1 MKKNDTNILNCINY
15 ENYKNDEIISFLNNI
30 SRIINNFFSSINQI
44 LYNLKNVS
52 STLNKQIISSNY
64 LIKEI
69 KLEGHYSAKFHQL
82 HARIGMLEDSRKLFK
97 ENIKLI
103 NYYLNNLSK
112 EIKLSFFNL
121 EKSNNNII
129 NIEEINNFNFIYQT
143 TLNSCENIKNN
154 SNSNKHNLWLETNIN
169 PIKNCYNTI
178 NYSNKNNS
186 NLYNL
191 TNSKAKHNSVKN
203 IIINSK
209 LSKDFLNSK
218 SSKYMS
224 HRNKLKIKTENEV
237 DFTLIHKKMNKSNNN
252 DIKYHR
258 KKDED
263 KYNSPIINFNNN
275 DIIINQSKSKNI
287 NKSRLIKK
295 SYSLSNFIENNI
307 LNNQKRNKTSS
318 YRNNNI
324 INKTT
329 TNNKKEFRTN
339 PINSNNNSNIINH
352 EWDCNKNKEYSF
364 FLSYK
369 LIQFINIIKEMKVK
383 YNKKNCENKKEF
395 KEIKQKYEKLKKILL
410 DLSKE
415 IIYNYR
421 NNTRNK
427 NGKNNNIN
435 IYKTINNYDKNIYIQ
450 QLIDQNKKNVEYPK
464 NIIYSNESKA
474 LKNNN
479 INNKNINFNTKN
491 LNSLN
496 EIKNVFLEEH
506 KGKINELKIKLESQ
520 KLTIENKDKIIE
532 NLNKKIKSYLN
543 YFNKTQ
549 KRHLLNK
556 NKKLL
561 VEKAINFSVDVESRD
576 KDNKICK
583 SILDEKEKINEELKQ
598 EIESLKNKMKE
609 SVENNN
615 TNHIN
620 NNIYIIKELKEKI
633 KQISEE
639 NSSLKNKI
647 NSLLDN
653 NKLLGQK
660 LDSLA
665 NEENQNEIIKQSQEE
680 EIKKLQLIIEDL
692 QFHFKEKKDEML
704 EGKTNINNDSK
715 GKEEQIEF
723 LLTENKELKNQIE
736 ELKEKGNISNSY
748 SNAKEDEKNN
758 YKKLIDDYENKI
770 NFLNEQNL
778 FYKNELSNQKTENYI
793 VQNEFKTVKKE
804 NDELNKKIKEYDI
817 KNDDKENLRE
827 NYGIICVKNIGNLSW
842 VLLRKK
848 DGNEDNYDDYI
859 WIEKNIIGNAN
870 KFNYI
875 D

>member
-1 MKKNDTNILNCINY
+1 MKKNDTNTLNSIYY

-44 LYNLKNVS
+44 MHNLKNVS

-69 KLEGHYSAKFHQL
+69 KLEEHYTSKFHQL
-82 HARIGMLEDSRKLFK
+82 YARIGMLEDSRKLFK

-112 EIKLSFFNL
+112 EIKGSFFNL
-121 EKSNNNII
+121 EKSNKNII

-154 SNSNKHNLWLETNIN
+154 SNSNKHNLWLNTNIN

-178 NYSNKNNS
+178 NYSNINNS

-191 TNSKAKHNSVKN
+191 TNSKDKHNSVKT

-209 LSKDFLNSK
+209 LSKDFLNSE
-218 SSKYMS
+218 SNKYMS
-224 HRNKLKIKTENEV
+224 HRNKLKIKTENEL
-237 DFTLIHKKMNKSNNN
+237 DLTLIHKKMNKSNNN
-252 DIKYHR
+252 DNKYHR

-263 KYNSPIINFNNN
+263 KYNSPI
-275 DIIINQSKSKNI
+275 I

-295 SYSLSNFIENNI
+295 SYSLSNFIENNNLI
-307 LNNQKRNKTSS
+307 NQKRNKTSS

-324 INKTT
+324 ISKTT
-329 TNNKKEFRTN
+329 TNNKNEFNTN
-339 PINSNNNSNIINH
+339 PINSNNYSNIINQ

-410 DLSKE
+410 DISKA

-421 NNTRNK
+421 NNTLNK
-427 NGKNNNIN
+427 NVKNNNNIN
-435 IYKTINNYDKNIYIQ
+435 IYKAKNNYDKNICTQ
-450 QLIDQNKKNVEYPK
+450 NLMNQNKKNIEYQK
-464 NIIYSNESKA
+464 NIIYSKASKD

-479 INNKNINFNTKN
+479 INNINNKNINTKN

-496 EIKNVFLEEH
+496 EINNVFLGEY
-506 KGKINELKIKLESQ
+506 KGKINELKIKIESQ
-520 KLTIENKDKIIE
+520 KLCIENKDKIIE

-543 YFNKTQ
+543 FFNKTQ
-549 KRHLLNK
+549 KRHSLNK
-556 NKKLL
+556 NKELFF
-561 VEKAINFSVDVESRD
+561 EKAINFSINIERRD
-576 KDNKICK
+576 EENKISK

-692 QFHFKEKKDEML
+692 QFHLNEKKEEIF
-704 EGKTNINNDSK
+704 EGKTNINNESK

-736 ELKEKGNISNSY
+736 ELKEKGNISNSNSY
-748 SNAKEDEKNN
+748 SNAKEDEKIN

-778 FYKNELSNQKTENYI
+778 FYKNELNNQKTENYI

-848 DGNEDNYDDYI
+848 DGDEDNYDDYI
-859 WIEKNIIGNAN
+859 WIEKNIIGNVN
-870 KFNYI
+870 KFNFI

>member
-1 MKKNDTNILNCINY
+1 MKKNDTNIATSINHG
-15 ENYKNDEIISFLNNI
+15 NYKNGEIISFLNNI

-69 KLEGHYSAKFHQL
+69 KLEEHYSSKFHQL
-82 HARIGMLEDSRKLFK
+82 YARIGMLEDSRKLFK

-112 EIKLSFFNL
+112 EIKGSFFKL
-121 EKSNNNII
+121 EKNNNNII
-129 NIEEINNFNFIYQT
+129 NYEETNNFNFIYQT

-154 SNSNKHNLWLETNIN
+154 SNSNKHNLRLNTNIN
-169 PIKNCYNTI
+169 PIKSFYKTI
-178 NYSNKNNS
+178 NYSNINNS

-209 LSKDFLNSK
+209 LSKEFLNSK
-218 SSKYMS
+218 NNKYMN
-224 HRNKLKIKTENEV
+224 HRNKLKIKTENEL
-237 DFTLIHKKMNKSNNN
+237 DLTLIHKKMNKSNNN
-252 DIKYHR
+252 DNKYHR

-275 DIIINQSKSKNI
+275 DIIINKSKSKNI

-295 SYSLSNFIENNI
+295 SYSLSNFIENNNLI
-307 LNNQKRNKTSS
+307 NKKRNKTNS

-324 INKTT
+324 INKTI
-329 TNNKKEFRTN
+329 TNNKNGFNTN
-339 PINSNNNSNIINH
+339 PINSNNYSNIIKQ

-383 YNKKNCENKKEF
+383 YNKRNCENKKEF
-395 KEIKQKYEKLKKILL
+395 KETKQKYEKLKKILL
-410 DLSKE
+410 DLSKK

-421 NNTRNK
+421 NNTLNK
-427 NGKNNNIN
+427 NGKNNNNIN

-450 QLIDQNKKNVEYPK
+450 QLLNQ
-464 NIIYSNESKA
+464 
-474 LKNNN
+474 
-479 INNKNINFNTKN
+479 NKNINPKN

-496 EIKNVFLEEH
+496 EIRNAILEDH

-520 KLTIENKDKIIE
+520 KLCIENKDKIIE

-543 YFNKTQ
+543 FFNKTQ
-549 KRHLLNK
+549 KRHSLNK
-556 NKKLL
+556 NKKLFS
-561 VEKAINFSVDVESRD
+561 EKEINFSINIET
-576 KDNKICK
+576 KDEENKISK
-583 SILDEKEKINEELKQ
+583 SALDEKEKFIEELKQ

-692 QFHFKEKKDEML
+692 QFHLNEKKEEIF
-704 EGKTNINNDSK
+704 EGKTNINNESK

-736 ELKEKGNISNSY
+736 ELKEKGNISNSNSY
-748 SNAKEDEKNN
+748 SNAKEDEKIN

-778 FYKNELSNQKTENYI
+778 FYKNELNNQKTENYI

-817 KNDDKENLRE
+817 KNDDNENLRE

-848 DGNEDNYDDYI
+848 DGDEENYDDYI
-859 WIEKNIIGNAN
+859 WIEKNIIGNVN
-870 KFNYI
+870 KFNFI